1 MSFLNQLK
9 SQANAVQTQKTQDTS
24 MREGNLQKT
33 ELACTTAWRY
43 LEELAKHLDV
53 LLPSGPEFALE
64 KKARW
69 PAMKLTT
76 FRVDSRKKMLRDREV
91 VDTITMGWQIVPR
104 DGQPTT
110 ASVRVNFPPEL
121 ERVEQRLW
129 FGGVKFERKDIR
141 HPEKNTLKEICFE
154 YVTQARG
161 YVTITPDHDHA
172 RLAFRL
178 ANTDGFAIKNVTWSA
193 EDIQSELLDEL
204 AKLIVAQPSRFA
216 EFAL

>member
-9 SQANAVQTQKTQDTS
+9 SQASALQTQQTQDKS
-24 MREGNLQKT
+24 QLEGNTQKT
-33 ELACTTAWRY
+33 ELACKTVWHY
-43 LEELAKHLDV
+43 LNELAKHLNV
-53 LLPSGPEFALE
+53 LVPTGPEFLLE

-69 PAMKLTT
+69 PVMKLTD

-91 VDTITMGWQIVPR
+91 VDTISMAWQIVPR
-104 DGQPTT
+104 DGAPAV
-110 ASVRVNFPPEL
+110 ASVSVNFPPEL
-121 ERVEQRLW
+121 ERVEKRLW
-129 FGGVKFERKDIR
+129 AGGVKFERKDIR

-161 YVTITPDHDHA
+161 YVTVTPDHDNA
-172 RLAFRL
+172 RLEFRL
-178 ANTDGFAIKNVTWSA
+178 ANTDGFAIKTISWPA
-193 EDIQSELLDEL
+193 EDMQPALLDEL